1 MYVGLDVHKRV
12 CYGTLTDENG
22 QVIKRGKFSN
32 DEDGLKSFMQ
42 GVDEA
47 QVAMEAGLGTDQAP
61 GSTGHGTFIQMKVAA
76 LLNKTRHRDPTVLPA
91 WKMLRL
97 ATVEGATAIGLGDK
111 VGSLE
116 AGKKADVVIFDLKT
130 PHMTPILTRPVRN
143 VAPNIVYG
151 ARSDEVETVIVN
163 GSVVV
168 EDRRCTTL
176 DEERVMAEA
185 QRAAEELTALAE
197 DDYMAAGSHLA
208 EAARK
213 GLL

>member
-1 MYVGLDVHKRV
+1 M
-12 CYGTLTDENG
+12 
-22 QVIKRGKFSN
+22 I
-32 DEDGLKSFMQ
+32 
-42 GVDEA
+42 
-47 QVAMEAGLGTDQAP
+47 
-61 GSTGHGTFIQMKVAA
+61 IQMKVAA

-97 ATVEGATAIGLGDK
+97 ATVEGATAIGLGDR

-116 AGKKADVVIFDLKT
+116 AGKKADVIILNLKA

-143 VAPNIVYG
+143 VAPNIVYS
-151 ARSDEVETVIVN
+151 ARGDEVETVIVN
-163 GSVVV
+163 GRVVV

-176 DEERVMAEA
+176 DEERVMTDA

-197 DDYMAAGSHLA
+197 DDYMAAGSYLA